1 MHAMVSIAGASWRLQ
16 EVPRENMLL
25 GSGLRCGYGC
35 CVRSSVQAM
44 RAGLLTTTYLQA
56 MSISQDKRSY
66 QDTAQDDTLRA
77 QIDVRR
83 TRVALP

>member
-1 MHAMVSIAGASWRLQ
+1 VA
-16 EVPRENMLL
+16 
-25 GSGLRCGYGC
+25 
-35 CVRSSVQAM
+35 VQAM

-83 TRVALP
+83 RTLHAP

>member
-1 MHAMVSIAGASWRLQ
+1 MGW
-16 EVPRENMLL
+16 
-25 GSGLRCGYGC
+25 GLRCTAKLGC
-35 CVRSSVQAM
+35 VCWAAQAM

-77 QIDVRR
+77 QIDVCPR
-83 TRVALP
+83 AAHPLA